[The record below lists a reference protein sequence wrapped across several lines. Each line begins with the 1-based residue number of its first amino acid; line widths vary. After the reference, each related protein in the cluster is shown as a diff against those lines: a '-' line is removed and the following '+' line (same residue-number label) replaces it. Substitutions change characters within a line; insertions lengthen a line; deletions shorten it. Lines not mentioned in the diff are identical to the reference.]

1 MHLAQDL
8 SSVKAQLA
16 AVKAQLEVSNAKGTA
31 CHNNTYV
38 YLLPLVLVWWQIC
51 TPVLPLLPVA
61 FHEGEL
67 RKWLTLPLLSLQ
79 YPALYPGCDSLL
91 ASFNQT

>member
-1 MHLAQDL
+1 MVMHLAQDL

-16 AVKAQLEVSNAKGTA
+16 AMKAQLEVSNAKGTA

-38 YLLPLVLVWWQIC
+38 YLLPLLLVWWQIC

-61 FHEGEL
+61 FPRG
-67 RKWLTLPLLSLQ
+67 RT
-79 YPALYPGCDSLL
+79 A
-91 ASFNQT
+91 